1 MLKKIKSVLCCF
13 FAASLLLGCSAKNS
27 GGNVGTETAV
37 SSIAETGTAI
47 SEKQEQ
53 VETAG
58 SSYAAE
64 DKEYALA
71 LPIAEEFRNIF
82 EDFIY
87 WEYQTMIERE
97 EHYSIYSRLKEE
109 NCLDK
114 NLKAMRNF
122 RSSITFLERLP
133 FRRQDEKI

>member
-1 MLKKIKSVLCCF
+1 M
-13 FAASLLLGCSAKNS
+13 
-27 GGNVGTETAV
+27 
-37 SSIAETGTAI
+37 
-47 SEKQEQ
+47 Q

-109 NCLDK
+109 ASSQELESDEEFQK
-114 NLKAMRNF
+114 QYNF
-122 RSSITFLERLP
+122 FGETTFPAPR
-133 FRRQDEKI
+133 